1 MITILI
7 WVGISAGVS
16 IGIILLKE
24 YITSIKQNRARY
36 LDMIQ
41 EDSRAYTIKYYDMP
55 GYAIKQYIP
64 FKDLPSLPVGQFIRF
79 YSVDPS
85 KWEMEQ
91 GCAYRTDDIS
101 AAIFFQ
107 PYSNFKAYEEF
118 RIATKKEYELMEKE
132 KTERLQAIK
141 KNEDLETILQLVQK
155 DIDAT
160 YEKAHQELQK
170 ATELTNK
177 VMNNMIKEK

>member
-7 WVGISAGVS
+7 WIGISAGVS
-16 IGIILLKE
+16 AGIFLLKE
-24 YITSIKQNRARY
+24 YITSIKENRARY
-36 LDMIQ
+36 LNMIE
-41 EDSRAYTIKYYDMP
+41 EDSRAYTLKRYDMP
-55 GYAIKQYIP
+55 GYYPIKQYIP
-64 FKDLPSLPVGQFIRF
+64 FKDLPSLPVEQFIRF

-85 KWEMEQ
+85 KWRMEQ
-91 GCAYRTDDIS
+91 GCAYRTDDPS

-132 KTERLQAIK
+132 KAERLQAIK
-141 KNEDLETILQLVQK
+141 KNEDLEAILQLVQK

-160 YEKAHQELQK
+160 YEKAHKELQK
-170 ATELTNK
+170 ATELTNR
-177 VMNNMIKEK
+177 VMNNIKEK